1 VLQPITVR
9 PDLDGRF
16 MIVAGER
23 RWRAHQLAGLPTIE
37 ANPVAVSDDELAIAA
52 IVENLQRQD
61 ITPLE
66 EAFAFRRMIDEG
78 YSVESL
84 ALRLGLKQPHR
95 ISDRL
100 QLLRLAPDYLDL
112 FRKGHLHP
120 SQAFELSRLDRAGQ
134 TALFAM
140 LQAGRCES
148 YARLRAAADGILA
161 AAAQIALFDLP
172 PPPTDEE
179 VATLSKFERMV
190 EKLTA
195 ICNDGIKENE
205 VVVLRKVN
213 PDRAATVVLVAQV
226 DVAILRADDGRGDQH
241 ALQEAVRIAFEVVAV
256 LEGPRLAFVDV
267 DGEEARR
274 GFGADDVPLAARRKT
289 GAAQSAQQQLA
300 GWRLQAGHHHQ

>member
-1 VLQPITVR
+1 MRLRVGDIYPNPDQPRKRFDEAGLQELAASIKASGLLQPITVR
-9 PDLDGRF
+9 PDPDGRF

-37 ANPVAVSDDELAIAA
+37 ANLVAVSDDQLAIAA

-66 EAFAFRRMIDEG
+66 EAFAFRRMIDQG

-112 FRKGHLHP
+112 FRKGHLTP
-120 SQAFELSRLDRAGQ
+120 SQAFELSRLDPAGQ
-134 TALFAM
+134 AALFAM
-140 LQAGRCES
+140 LQTGRCET

-161 AAAQIALFDLP
+161 ASAQIAMFDLP
-172 PPPTDEE
+172 PPPTDAE

-213 PDRAATVVLVAQV
+213 PDRAATVVQQLGL
-226 DVAILRADDGRGDQH
+226 IRADLARMER
-241 ALQEAVRIAFEVVAV
+241 ALQHS
-256 LEGPRLAFVDV
+256 
-267 DGEEARR
+267 
-274 GFGADDVPLAARRKT
+274 
-289 GAAQSAQQQLA
+289 AAQGAMLV
-300 GWRLQAGHHHQ
+300 LTET

>member
-1 VLQPITVR
+1 MKLSVSAVYPNPDQPRKRFDDAGLHDLAASIKASGLLQPITVR
-9 PDLDGRF
+9 PDDAGRF

-37 ANPVAVSDDELAIAA
+37 ANLVAVSDDELAIAA

-66 EAFAFRRMIDEG
+66 EAFAFQRMIDQG
-78 YSVESL
+78 YSVEAL

-112 FRKGHLHP
+112 FRKGHLTP
-120 SQAFELSRLDRAGQ
+120 SQAFELSRLDPAGQ
-134 TALFAM
+134 VALFAM
-140 LQAGRCES
+140 LQAGRCDT

-172 PPPTDEE
+172 PPTEEE

-213 PDRAATVVLVAQV
+213 PDRAATVVQQLGL
-226 DVAILRADDGRGDQH
+226 IRADLARMER
-241 ALQEAVRIAFEVVAV
+241 ALQHS
-256 LEGPRLAFVDV
+256 
-267 DGEEARR
+267 
-274 GFGADDVPLAARRKT
+274 
-289 GAAQSAQQQLA
+289 AAQGALLVLSEI
-300 GWRLQAGHHHQ
+300 

>member
-1 VLQPITVR
+1 MKLCVGDIYPNPDQPRKRFDEAGLQELAASIKASGLLQPITVR

-37 ANPVAVSDDELAIAA
+37 ANVVAVSDDELAIAA

-66 EAFAFRRMIDEG
+66 EAFAFRRMIDQG

-100 QLLRLAPDYLDL
+100 QLLRLAPQYLDL
-112 FRKGHLHP
+112 FRKGHLTP
-120 SQAFELSRLDRAGQ
+120 SQAFELSRLDPAGQ
-134 TALFAM
+134 AALFAM
-140 LQAGRCES
+140 LSTGRCDT

-213 PDRAATVVLVAQV
+213 PDRAATVVQQLGLIRSDLA
-226 DVAILRADDGRGDQH
+226 RMEK
-241 ALQEAVRIAFEVVAV
+241 ALQHS
-256 LEGPRLAFVDV
+256 
-267 DGEEARR
+267 
-274 GFGADDVPLAARRKT
+274 
-289 GAAQSAQQQLA
+289 AAQGAL
-300 GWRLQAGHHHQ
+300 LVPTEI